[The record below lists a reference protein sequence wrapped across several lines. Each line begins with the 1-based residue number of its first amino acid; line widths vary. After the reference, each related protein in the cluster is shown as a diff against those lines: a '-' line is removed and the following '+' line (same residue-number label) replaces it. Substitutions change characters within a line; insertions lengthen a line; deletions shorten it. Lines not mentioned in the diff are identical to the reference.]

1 MTMEVLRD
9 PLGRDD
15 PPQRAVISIGNFDGV
30 HIGHQKVISHT
41 VARAHE
47 IDAPSI
53 IMTFNPHPISL
64 LRPSDAPRLLTTIE
78 QRLELLRQTGV
89 DSVSV
94 LPFTHYISRMN
105 ALTFIEKVLVERF
118 HAREVFVG
126 ANFRFGENRE
136 GDVDLLASQGKKFG
150 FTAQAWPTVEDGG
163 SLVSS
168 TRIREAVTEGR
179 MTDAARM
186 SGRAFFG
193 DGRVLLG
200 KKLGRKLGFPT
211 LNVEIENEQIPAEG
225 VYLTAVYIPSF
236 QRVFPSVT
244 NIGVRPTVYE
254 DSCVTIESHL
264 LDFTAD
270 VYKERVRLFF
280 LERLRDE
287 KIFMSTLQLVA
298 QVRRD
303 VESARIFF
311 MTHPLE
317 GLNLVHP

>member
-1 MTMEVLRD
+1 MEVLRD
-9 PLGRDD
+9 PLGGDD
-15 PPQRAVISIGNFDGV
+15 LPRGAVISIGNFDGV
-30 HIGHQKVISHT
+30 HIGHQKVISHA
-41 VARAHE
+41 VARAKE
-47 IDAPSI
+47 IDAPSVL
-53 IMTFNPHPISL
+53 MTFNPHPITL
-64 LRPSDAPRLLTTIE
+64 LRPAEAPRLLTTID
-78 QRLELLRQTGV
+78 QRLELLRHTGV
-89 DSVSV
+89 DSVAV
-94 LPFTHYISRMN
+94 VPFTHYVSRMS
-105 ALTFIEKVLVERF
+105 AQTFIEKVLVERF

-136 GDVDLLASQGKKFG
+136 GDVELLVAQGQKFG

-168 TRIREAVTEGR
+168 TRIRESVVAGQVE
-179 MTDAARM
+179 DAARM
-186 SGRAFFG
+186 LGRTFFG
-193 DGRVLLG
+193 DGKVLLG

-225 VYLTAVYIPSF
+225 VYLTAVHIPSF

-254 DSCVTIESHL
+254 NSGVTIESHL

-270 VYKERVRLFF
+270 VYNERVRLYF

-287 KIFMSTLQLVA
+287 QIFDTTLQLVA

-303 VESARIFF
+303 VEAARLFF
-311 MTHPLE
+311 LTHPIETLK
-317 GLNLVHP
+317 LVHP

>member
-1 MTMEVLRD
+1 MEVLRD
-9 PLGRDD
+9 PLGGDD
-15 PPQRAVISIGNFDGV
+15 PPQEGVVSIGNFDGV
-30 HIGHQKVISHT
+30 HMGHQKVISHV
-41 VARAHE
+41 VARARE
-47 IDAPSI
+47 IGAPSI
-53 IMTFNPHPISL
+53 ILTFNPHPISL
-64 LRPSDAPRLLTTIE
+64 LRPAEAPRLLTTIR
-78 QRLELLRQTGV
+78 QRMELLRHTGV

-94 LPFTHYISRMN
+94 VPFTHYVSRMS
-105 ALTFIEKVLVERF
+105 AQSFIQKVLVERF

-136 GDVDLLASQGKKFG
+136 GDVELLAEEGQKYG
-150 FTAQAWPTVEDGG
+150 FTAHAWPTVEDRG

-168 TRIREAVTEGR
+168 TRIRKAVAAGQVE
-179 MTDAARM
+179 DAARM
-186 SGRAFFG
+186 LGRTFFG
-193 DGRVLLG
+193 DGKVLLG

-236 QRVFPSVT
+236 QRIFPSVT

-254 DSCVTIESHL
+254 NSSVTIESHL

-270 VYKERVRLFF
+270 VYQEQVRLFF

-287 KIFMSTLQLVA
+287 EIFNSTLQLVA

-303 VESARIFF
+303 VESARLFF
-311 MTHPLE
+311 LMHPIE